1 MYHLIRKLQRTVVGN
16 GRGDVYRDINEL
28 CALEGNHSGLHRNF
42 LVGFSIVCEGRRS
55 TLASVLNLLHI
66 RIHLL
71 APSFAS
77 TLGSGWFLGWNF
89 SLSMKYSKSHNIF
102 TYDVIVLLLFFF
114 CYYQ

>member
-1 MYHLIRKLQRTVVGN
+1 MGN

-77 TLGSGWFLGWNF
+77 TLGSGWFLGAFASFPSF
-89 SLSMKYSKSHNIF
+89 SRGTLCRTVGAFQGSS
-102 TYDVIVLLLFFF
+102 
-114 CYYQ
+114 